1 MKEFLEPFFNFL
13 QYCIENKII
22 EAWVALVLA
31 VSVVFIYFS
40 LSKIDNVTR
49 LIGTFKNRNE
59 RLLIKVM
66 QDEYSSP
73 VTKEC
78 ATQEFKRINN
88 KKLCGF
94 DDVIRQRY
102 CICLADKYSELVTV
116 HFFRKFRTSVVLG
129 TSQEPL
135 IKAGKMLWFEWWIG
149 IIYTF
154 QFFLLAIFFISLSV
168 FNPGE
173 LPLWKH
179 ATLYLVVVVLL
190 WVGVIMSKQFPS
202 REEIKLLKEIKRRE
216 EQVKH

>member
-1 MKEFLEPFFNFL
+1 MKEFLELFFNFL

-22 EAWVALVLA
+22 EVWVALVLA
-31 VSVVFIYFS
+31 ASVVLIYFP
-40 LSKIDNVTR
+40 LLKIDYVTR
-49 LIGTFKNRNE
+49 LIGEFKNRKE
-59 RLLIKVM
+59 SVLIKIM
-66 QDEYSSP
+66 QDEYSSH

-78 ATQEFKRINN
+78 AHQELKRIND

-102 CICLADKYSELVTV
+102 CIGLADKYSELVTIL
-116 HFFRKFRTSVVLG
+116 FFRKFRTDIALG
-129 TSQEPL
+129 ENQEPL
-135 IKAGKMLWFEWWIG
+135 IKAGKMLWFEWWVG
-149 IIYTF
+149 VIYTL

-179 ATLYLVVVVLL
+179 AILYLSVVVLL
-190 WVGVIMSKQFPS
+190 WTGVIMSKQFPS

-216 EQVKH
+216 EQDKH